1 MPLASPLPL
10 PPEAPSGFPR
20 LASEPVFDPSRHLAL
35 EMPEQIID
43 LTELGYSDADIADCP
58 TSLGVTSAFRLLSE
72 EGVACLQ
79 EVTRGL
85 APHARTIERISRMVR
100 GGVYQS
106 DFLRDF
112 CLSPEVAEHIS
123 ALCNSPVLPH
133 SIPHQLGHL
142 NYNPEAIGEN
152 VDKWHVDTLR
162 IDYVLFVTDPNEIR
176 GGDFQYYH
184 GTKAEMQALT
194 EAGTALPQERIVSA
208 RLPGAG
214 YAVLQQ
220 GNMIVHRATA
230 LEEAGERITL
240 VNGYVPAEIGFPDY
254 TRFDQ
259 LSLADPM
266 HVAAGEYSRHV
277 AWMGQQMLEDRLGNP
292 GFDLPREAHAENFEA
307 LADLLTNAAR
317 ELRRA
322 GDAKMEH
329 FGDG

>member
-1 MPLASPLPL
+1 MPLAHPLPL
-10 PPEAPSGFPR
+10 PTEAPRGFPR
-20 LASEPVFDPSRHLAL
+20 LEREPVFDPARHLAL

-43 LTELGYSDADIADCP
+43 LADLGYSAEQIADCP
-58 TSLGVTSAFRLLSE
+58 STLGVTTAFRLLSE

-79 EVTRGL
+79 EVTRVL

-112 CLSPEVAEHIS
+112 CQSPEVAEHIS
-123 ALCNSPVLPH
+123 ALCKTPVLPH

-142 NYNPEAIGEN
+142 NYNPETVGEN

-162 IDYVLFVTDPNEIR
+162 LDYVLFVTDPNEIE
-176 GGDFQYYH
+176 GGEFQYFH
-184 GTKAEMQALT
+184 GTKQEMQALT
-194 EAGTALPQERIVSA
+194 EAGKPLPEDRIRA
-208 RLPGAG
+208 PRLPGAG

-230 LEEAGERITL
+230 LKQVGERITL
-240 VNGYVPAEIGFPDY
+240 VNGYIPAEIGFPDY

-259 LSLADPM
+259 LYLADPP
-266 HVAAGEYSRHV
+266 HVAASEYTRHV
-277 AWMGQQMLEDRLGNP
+277 AWMGQQMLQSQLTDP
-292 GFDLPREAHAENFEA
+292 GFELARETHAENLEA
-307 LADLLTNAAR
+307 LAHLLTTAAL

-322 GDAKMEH
+322 DEAKMEH